1 MPDLANIAYVS
12 DPSEWLVLL
21 RTPGLWRV
29 LLPTNPDDSEEFIMD
44 PANVEARLQA
54 VLPTDRP
61 YEVVTRPPIV
71 CMSVWSTNIWTAAY
85 SLPAMRHI

>member
-1 MPDLANIAYVS
+1 MACAFAHAESVAGTAANQ
-12 DPSEWLVLL
+12 
-21 RTPGLWRV
+21 
-29 LLPTNPDDSEEFIMD
+29 PDDSEEFIMD

-61 YEVVTRPPIV
+61 YEVVHKTAIV